1 MRLLLQIARIV
12 SGSVL
17 VALGIAG
24 CVLPILPG
32 IPFLLVGLGLL
43 SVDIPLVRRLRDGVS
58 ARLRE
63 QWAKFRRR

>member
-43 SVDIPLVRRLRDGVS
+43 SVDIPLVRRLRDRVS